1 MAETVNH
8 IEVAIRALL
17 NGEDG
22 SQVLDMLKT
31 NYSANLY
38 TLSAKTS
45 EIKSAVLDRYIL
57 PQEYNAKIAELQPY
71 IEECPDINKFLKT
84 SHSKKYDIQRMHV
97 KSPQWPAPAE
107 ELLQA
112 IPLAPKGISTF
123 FLSAAE
129 NARLKAMKKVSRKSK
144 NKSVHRI
151 SDAPA
156 TLKTA
161 ESLLNNA
168 NSKAAF
174 HKLQLPLLLVTGRR
188 FAEIMNGRSKF
199 TPIEDQPY
207 HARFTGQLK
216 RKRGDE
222 SEMEDSD
229 NEDDRYDSE
238 DDSTYKIPL
247 LVPFDTFEKGW
258 KALREKQE
266 IQDKKHAPA

>member
-1 MAETVNH
+1 
-8 IEVAIRALL
+8 
-17 NGEDG
+17 
-22 SQVLDMLKT
+22 
-31 NYSANLY
+31 
-38 TLSAKTS
+38 
-45 EIKSAVLDRYIL
+45 
-57 PQEYNAKIAELQPY
+57 
-71 IEECPDINKFLKT
+71 
-84 SHSKKYDIQRMHV
+84 MHV

-112 IPLAPKGISTF
+112 IPLAPKGMSDF

-199 TPIEDQPY
+199 TPIEDQPLPCSLY
-207 HARFTGQLK
+207 RGQLK

-229 NEDDRYDSE
+229 NEDNGYDWE
-238 DDSTYKIPL
+238 DDSTYQIPL

-266 IQDKKHAPA
+266 IQNKKHGGVATNKLTNKQVSKKYQKNLNIETLYLFPNYQKLFRATNLADSRYTIYTQRMQSMWKRCLHHLTHIHFWSCKF